1 MFQSISL
8 RVLAIGCLFA
18 GAAGVLTA
26 GIVIGQHKF
35 GTPST
40 VVHVVTVKW
49 KADSSP
55 EQRAKAISGV
65 KDMAAAIPGIRNVWI
80 KTLKVQG
87 PSQDKPFD
95 AAFVMEF
102 ENEAALKAYA
112 DHSAHKQWE
121 SVYTAVRDESRSH
134 DITN

>member
-1 MFQSISL
+1 MIQSRSL
-8 RVLAIGCLFA
+8 RVLALGLLVA
-18 GAAGVLTA
+18 GTLTA
-26 GIVIGQHKF
+26 GIVIGQNKF

-49 KADSSP
+49 KADSSS
-55 EQRAKAISGV
+55 EQRARAISGV
-65 KDMAAAIPGIRNVWI
+65 KDMAAAIPGIRNVWV

-102 ENEAALKAYA
+102 ENEAALKGYA

-121 SVYTAVRDESRSH
+121 SLYTAIREESRSH

>member
-1 MFQSISL
+1 MTRSPSL
-8 RVLAIGCLFA
+8 RVLMPLLIGCLVA
-18 GAAGVLTA
+18 GALVT
-26 GIVIGQHKF
+26 GIVIGQNKF

-40 VVHVVTVKW
+40 VIHVVTVKW
-49 KADSSP
+49 KSDSSP
-55 EQRAKAISGV
+55 EQRAKAVNSV
-65 KDMAAAIPGIRNVWI
+65 KDMAAAIPGIKNVWI

-121 SVYTAVRDESRSH
+121 SVYVPVREESRSH

>member
-1 MFQSISL
+1 MIHSVSL
-8 RVLAIGCLFA
+8 RVLALGCLVA
-18 GAAGVLTA
+18 GALAAGM
-26 GIVIGQHKF
+26 VIGQHKF
-35 GTPST
+35 GTPAT

-49 KADSSP
+49 KADSSA
-55 EQRAKAISGV
+55 EQRARALSGV
-65 KDMAAAIPGIRNVWI
+65 KDMAAAIPGIKNVWI

-121 SVYTAVRDESRSH
+121 SLYVPIREESRSH

>member
-1 MFQSISL
+1 MIQSRSL
-8 RVLAIGCLFA
+8 RVLALGLLVT
-18 GAAGVLTA
+18 GTLTA
-26 GIVIGQHKF
+26 GIVIAQNKF

-49 KADSSP
+49 KADSSA

-121 SVYTAVRDESRSH
+121 SVYTAIRDESRSH

>member
-1 MFQSISL
+1 MIQSVSL
-8 RVLAIGCLFA
+8 RVLALGCLVG
-18 GAAGVLTA
+18 GALAA
-26 GIVIGQHKF
+26 GIVIGQNKF

-49 KADSSP
+49 KAGSSA
-55 EQRAKAISGV
+55 EQRAKAINGV
-65 KDMAAAIPGIRNVWI
+65 KDMAAAIPGIKNVWV

-87 PSQDKPFD
+87 PSEDKPFD

-121 SVYTAVRDESRSH
+121 SLYVPVREESRSH